1 MTVSQYNICQQYN
14 RSSNKDEGPGVLGG
28 GAEGE
33 AASLSTLS
41 FSLIIAFYFA
51 FKSFFFWVMVFY
63 LLSYILLILPI

>member
-1 MTVSQYNICQQYN
+1 MKARECW
-14 RSSNKDEGPGVLGG
+14 GG

-51 FKSFFFWVMVFY
+51 FKSFFF
-63 LLSYILLILPI
+63 